1 MASEA
6 LSPPR
11 AARQPDSRGTPLV
24 LMYHS
29 VGSCTADPYRLTVSP
44 RRFAE
49 QMRWIRD
56 TGRRGVPIVR
66 LLEAR
71 RQGHGRDLVG
81 LTFDDGYADFDLVA
95 RPVLEEFGF
104 TATVFVVAGQFGGH
118 NSWDCD
124 APRKQLLSRQ
134 QVGELAGSGMEIGSH
149 GSTHRRLVGLTEH
162 TLDLEVVRS
171 REALEQVIQ
180 RPVHGFCY
188 PYGRYDHASVRAVRE
203 SGYRYAA
210 GVEHTPDSD
219 RWTIPR
225 SYVGERDTAWRLRAK
240 ELRHRLRTAA
250 NGSRC

>member
-11 AARQPDSRGTPLV
+11 AARQPDSRGTPLAF
-24 LMYHS
+24 MYHS
-29 VGSCTADPYRLTVSP
+29 VDSCTADPYRLTVSP

-56 TGRRGVPIVR
+56 TGRRGASILQ
-66 LLEAR
+66 LLAAR
-71 RQGHGRDLVG
+71 QHGDGRDLVG

-104 TATVFVVAGQFGGH
+104 TATVFVIAGRFGGH
-118 NSWDCD
+118 NSWDGD
-124 APRKQLLSRQ
+124 APRKELLSRQ
-134 QVGELAGSGMEIGSH
+134 QVGELAEAGMEIGCH
-149 GSTHRRLVGLTEH
+149 GSTHRPLVGLDEQ

-203 SGYRYAA
+203 SGYRYAT
-210 GVEHTPDSD
+210 GVQHVPDSD

-225 SYVGERDTAWRLRAK
+225 SYVGERDTARRLRAK
-240 ELRHRLRTAA
+240 EFRHRLRTVV